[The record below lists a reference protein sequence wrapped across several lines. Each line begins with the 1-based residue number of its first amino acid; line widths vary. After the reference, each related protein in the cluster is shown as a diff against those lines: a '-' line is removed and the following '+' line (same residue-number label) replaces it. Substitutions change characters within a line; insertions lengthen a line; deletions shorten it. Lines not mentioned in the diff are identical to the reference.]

1 VGYSERRQKGDY
13 RWVPETS
20 GIYRLFHGD
29 TPIHVGQTN
38 NLRRRLEQ
46 HEHETPYWGSY
57 DYKST
62 KYVSTYERKKME
74 KRALKRNR
82 PTRSGD
88 Y

>member
-1 VGYSERRQKGDY
+1 
-13 RWVPETS
+13 
-20 GIYRLFHGD
+20 
-29 TPIHVGQTN
+29 VGQTN

-46 HEHETPYWGSY
+46 HERDTPYWGTY

-62 KYVSTYERKKME
+62 KGVPTRERKKME
-74 KRALKRNR
+74 KRALNYNK